1 MGFNHVK
8 PVANFIHSPQAII
21 HAYIFVA
28 VSIRVEAVLQTN
40 HNINDKPYGLDA
52 LYDTT

>member
-1 MGFNHVK
+1 MDFDNIK
-8 PVANFIHSPQAII
+8 PVANFIHSPQVVI

-28 VSIRVEAVLQTN
+28 VSIHAEAVLQMN
-40 HNINDKPYGLDA
+40 HNINDKPYWLEA